1 MIGKIRRIRSFGSYV
16 DFDWPAE
23 LCEFKRFN
31 VFYGWNYS
39 GKTMLSRI
47 FRCFENKTLHPDFPS
62 AEGQLIC
69 ADNAAYTLGGP
80 GCLVEIRVFNSDFVR
95 ENLKFDEGSAAP
107 VLVLGVEDIATQR
120 ELDEKRGLRNK
131 I

>member
-23 LCEFKRFN
+23 LREFGRFN

-47 FRCFENKTLHPDFPS
+47 FRCFENKALHPDFPS
-62 AEGQLIC
+62 AEGFLH
-69 ADNAAYTLGGP
+69 
-80 GCLVEIRVFNSDFVR
+80 
-95 ENLKFDEGSAAP
+95 
-107 VLVLGVEDIATQR
+107 
-120 ELDEKRGLRNK
+120 
-131 I
+131 